1 MPQTTQPTMTADWT
15 DGSASRVAAPTPA
28 QMASG
33 FTAGQRPTY
42 QLLNFL
48 FFNAGTWISWLAQ
61 QANSNT
67 VSATLDPLM
76 RLIGGGQWSWNAN
89 SGVLAWSQPL
99 YLQVPGL
106 SDSANTLAAGS
117 VTLSAGQVAYFN
129 ANVPFSATATTTT
142 GSSQLTN
149 LSFELGIVA
158 GQQVTGAGIPSG
170 TTVIAVS
177 GTTVTISQAATASAS
192 GVQLEFVSSGTL
204 TASTAAVSTL
214 SPGPNTIIFARGV
227 IPTVIVGVNA
237 GQFVLRDGEVKL
249 LDEGGFTTVAP
260 ATAGVA
266 LTARQ
271 AVYFSA
277 GSSDGGRTQA
287 AAYPAD
293 ASVANGPFRS
303 TAVGLVAA
311 PAAAGAAV
319 NVVTAGLVAGFT
331 GLIAGSV
338 YYLDP
343 TTPGNLVTTK
353 PAVVGQYVLPLGT
366 AISSTTLALSAT
378 VGSAAAPVVSISP
391 WPQYGVN
398 AQSDLVA
405 AVAACSVAGGGV
417 IVVLQSFAL
426 SAPITLPAGTLLLGR
441 RGGATIQIGTSG
453 SLTLAD
459 TSELRDLSIAATS
472 AGSGTL
478 VNANG
483 NACVIRSCSFT
494 QPAASTGT
502 CVAVRGNSNRLY
514 NNVFSG
520 VTTAA
525 ATGINYISGTGNF
538 DDSSVILS

>member
-1 MPQTTQPTMTADWT
+1 MPQTTQPMMTADWT

-28 QMASG
+28 QVASG

-42 QLLNFL
+42 QLLNWL
-48 FFNAGTWISWLAQ
+48 FYIAGAWISWLAQ

-76 RLIGGGQWSWNAN
+76 RLIGGGQWSWNAT

-158 GQQVTGAGIPSG
+158 GQQVSGAGIPNG
-170 TTVIAVS
+170 TTVISVS
-177 GTTVTISQAATASAS
+177 GTTVTLSQAATASAS
-192 GVQLEFVSSGTL
+192 GIQVEFVGSGAL
-204 TASTAAVSTL
+204 AASTAAVSTL

-260 ATAGVA
+260 AIAGVA

-277 GSSDGGRTQA
+277 GSSDGGRTQG

-319 NVVTAGLVAGFT
+319 NVVTGGLVAGFT

-398 AQSDLVA
+398 VQADLVN
-405 AVAACSVAGGGV
+405 AVAGCLAAGGGV
-417 IVVLQSFAL
+417 IVVLQTFVLNA
-426 SAPITLPAGTLLLGR
+426 AVTVPAGTLLIGR
-441 RGGATIQIGTSG
+441 KGGAVVQVGASG
-453 SLTLAD
+453 SLLLAD
-459 TSELRDLSIAATS
+459 TAELRDLAVTATS
-472 AGSGTL
+472 TGATSLVNLAGSG
-478 VNANG
+478 
-483 NACVIRSCSFT
+483 CVIRSCIFS
-494 QPAASTGT
+494 QPSGSAGT
-502 CVAVRGNSNRLY
+502 CIAIKGSSNRLY
-514 NNVFSG
+514 NNIFSG
-520 VTTAA
+520 VSGSNAV
-525 ATGINYISGTGNF
+525 GISYLSGSSNL
-538 DDSSVILS
+538 DDSSVVLS